1 MFIKFRHRDSA
12 YRKLSDEELIDRIVH
27 EQNEKATET
36 LFDRYVYLLYGICL
50 KYLKDRDDAKDAVME
65 AFQHALEKIPAAEIR
80 SFKAWIY
87 TVTKNHCLM
96 QLRKNNSKA
105 DIKNKIADFFYS
117 EIMES
122 GNGMNL
128 INEEQETDNEETIEE
143 ALTKLKKEQEQCVR
157 LMYLENKSYKEIAD
171 ITGYTMNEVK
181 SYIQNGKRNLK
192 ILITNNNGK
201 KN

>member
-1 MFIKFRHRDSA
+1 MFIKFGHRA
-12 YRKLSDEELIDRIVH
+12 TVYRKLLDEELIDRIV
-27 EQNEKATET
+27 QQQDKKATET
-36 LFDRYVYLLYGICL
+36 LFDRYVHLLYGICI
-50 KYLKDRDDAKDAVME
+50 KYLTDRDDAKDAVME
-65 AFQHALEKIPAAEIR
+65 IFQDTIEKLRITEIR
-80 SFKAWIY
+80 NFKAWVY

-96 QLRKNNSKA
+96 RLRKTKTQTDFNTN
-105 DIKNKIADFFYS
+105 IAEFFYS

-122 GNGMNL
+122 DEGLNL
-128 INEEQETDNEETIEE
+128 INEEQETGREENLKT

-157 LMYLENKSYKEIAD
+157 LMYLENKSYKEIAE

-192 ILITNNNGK
+192 VIITNNNGK